1 MKIEIKYKDVKNLDQ
16 KRISSLINYI
26 INSLTLKL
34 TEKKINDSE
43 VSILVTNNFHIK
55 QLNLKYKN
63 LNKETNVLSF
73 PQDSFLKILD
83 NQEKINLMG
92 DIVLSIE
99 KIEEEAKKYSK
110 RFEERLA
117 HMIIHGLLHLLGYNH
132 QKAGARKKMEK
143 IEREMMSN
151 LYMSDPYCY

>member
-1 MKIEIKYKDVKNLDQ
+1 MKIEIKFKDVKSLDQ
-16 KRISSLINYI
+16 KRIRSLINYI

-34 TEKKINDSE
+34 TEKKINDCE

-55 QLNLKYKN
+55 KLNLKYKN

-73 PQDSFLKILD
+73 PQDSFKKILD
-83 NQEKINLMG
+83 NREKINLIG
-92 DIVLSIE
+92 DIVISIE

-132 QKAGARKKMEK
+132 QKAEARKKMEK
-143 IEREMMSN
+143 IEREMMLN